1 MDLVLEPCDFLAYA
15 FSTSTFTMSDDE
27 QDLDLESD
35 ADKRAHHNALERKR
49 RDHIKDSF
57 SGLRDAVPSLHGEKV
72 SLQGTAKA
80 SRAQILK
87 KAAEYIQMMRRKN
100 TSHQQDIDD
109 LKKQNKVL
117 EEQIVR
123 ALDKAKTSGFA
134 NFNGTSLLEKPKSE
148 SISSLDGMSDSEEV
162 NSDSEGNGG
171 EATNGSSASGG
182 VKDEDSLGPT
192 PKRLKVSTG
201 GPAAVASRPAT
212 ETSFPKVVIH

>member
-1 MDLVLEPCDFLAYA
+1 LDLVLEPCDFLAYA

-57 SGLRDAVPSLHGEKV
+57 SGLRDAVPSLHGEK
-72 SLQGTAKA
+72 GTAKA

-117 EEQIVR
+117 EEQIR